1 MMEVEF
7 PFTPPPVLPHV
18 SKQLEEYLKPDQL
31 PIHSYERAQRFWP
44 RQPTP
49 SSLYFSELSEA
60 PTTLQVI
67 RDQNTGEILDY
78 CEVENVHLLKVKNS
92 QLSGNILHSDL
103 NHVSDVKEPGEYQL
117 DINFDKDLLTIVPG
131 FYGGIEFERDGFTPV
146 SNLSNKADI
155 NEKAKNVV
163 QEEKSS
169 EAQIVNLMNLLQQ
182 EQDANVLWDLG
193 SKDEDESHDY
203 KSPVSE
209 LPVNEFDEESVL
221 PKESSIP
228 VLKISEHVEKTVY
241 GKQEWAEE
249 LDITKP
255 VEDFKSRIPEMAFTW
270 PFELDTFQKQAILKL
285 EDHCNVFVSAHT
297 SAGKTVVAEYAI
309 ALALRQKARAIYT
322 SPIKALSN
330 QKYRDFKK
338 SFEEDRKI
346 GKVGLITGDFQ
357 LNPDAGCLIMTT
369 EILRS
374 MLYQTK
380 ASSSIIKELEYV
392 IFDEVHYINDKER
405 GHVWEEVMIL
415 LPKPVR
421 IVMLSA
427 TVPNSLEFANW
438 VGSIRKSPV
447 YVLSTLYRPV
457 PLEHYLYTGTHRGN
471 RKDCFL
477 ICRGEK
483 SLIMEGYRKAEIS
496 KKDAHTKKKKPEG
509 RGSPRDV
516 GRGAPRGGGRGGWG
530 QRFPTRMNAKEQQQ
544 QIACLIE
551 YLLDENQLPVVIFT
565 LSRKRC
571 DNNAEALEKQDLT
584 TESEKHR
591 IRTFFKKC
599 IQRLKEEDRQLP
611 QVRTMERLL
620 MKGIGIHHSGIL
632 PILKEIV
639 ELLFQEG
646 KLKLLFAT
654 ETFAMGVNMPT
665 RTVVFD
671 SIEKFTGSDIR
682 ELLPSEY
689 IQMAGRAGRRGKDK
703 TGMVIILCKE
713 KVPPDTS
720 LKKIMK
726 FDKTTKLQSQFHTT
740 YAMILK
746 TLRLRNCEITLED
759 MMTRSFKEYKYLA
772 NKPKKLKE
780 LEEVQM
786 ELDNLERYEIRKPGK
801 DKLEEFYKTAYEFLQ
816 YDKKFKNAIMLT
828 SRVTKSMKTG
838 QIVVIRKAEHVN
850 KYGMVLSVHYPT
862 STQVK
867 YQVLVLCNQ
876 DARKTNGKSDL
887 YYEMLSLKRPQEVFL
902 WDCKGGHTVLELQ
915 PENVVYI
922 TPLHVQIE
930 PELIIND
937 WQKRLTPRFSDDPVG
952 QQCLYAIDKLAS
964 FSELPKQF
972 VNLMEVW
979 DKPDAISHVIYHLKE
994 LNKKLDNID
1003 FSTIPNYSELFEEV
1017 FDYMDLKRQKKERIE
1032 ELKRDVSI
1040 ESLSSYDDLQR
1051 KLKVLRKLEYID
1063 DNNTVAFKGTVAS
1076 SMGSNELM
1084 ITELVFNN
1092 VLTNYPPP
1100 VIAALLSSLVF
1111 QSRAEWK
1118 KVDCLE
1124 EGRLA
1129 IEEVY
1134 NRVVQTE
1141 SYYQVNELQKPCMEG
1156 DSGNNSGLNYG
1167 LMDVVYNWAQN
1178 KPFSEIME
1186 LTDVQEGL
1194 IVRCIQQLCEILQ
1207 YVKDAAH
1214 KVGDPV
1220 LETKM
1225 EEVTNAIKRDIVFP
1239 TSLYTEK
1246 D

>member
-7 PFTPPPVLPHV
+7 PFSPPPVLPHV
-18 SKQLEEYLKPDQL
+18 FKQLEEYLKPDQL
-31 PIHSYERAQRFWP
+31 PLHSYERAQRFWA
-44 RQPTP
+44 RQPSP

-78 CEVENVHLLKVKNS
+78 CEVENVNLLKVKS
-92 QLSGNILHSDL
+92 Q
-103 NHVSDVKEPGEYQL
+103 VSDNVLKSGFNDLDVKKPGEYQL
-117 DINFDKDLLTIVPG
+117 DISFDKDLLTIVPG
-131 FYGGIEFERDGFTPV
+131 FYGGIEFERDGFTPIN
-146 SNLSNKADI
+146 SLSNKSNLI
-155 NEKAKNVV
+155 EKEKNVV
-163 QEEKSS
+163 QEENSS

-182 EQDANVLWDLG
+182 EENANELWDLG
-193 SKDEDESHDY
+193 SKEEHEHQGD
-203 KSPVSE
+203 KSPLSE
-209 LPVNEFDEESVL
+209 LTVNEFDEESVL

-255 VEDFKSRIPEMAFTW
+255 VEDFHTKIPEMAFTW

-392 IFDEVHYINDKER
+392 IFDEVHYINDKDR
-405 GHVWEEVMIL
+405 GHVWEEVLIL

-447 YVLSTLYRPV
+447 YVISTLYRPV

-477 ICRGEK
+477 ISKGEK
-483 SLIMEGYRKAEIS
+483 SLIMEGYRKAEES
-496 KKDAHTKKKKPEG
+496 KKEAQMKKKKSEG
-509 RGSPRDV
+509 RGSPRDS
-516 GRGAPRGGGRGGWG
+516 GRGASRGGHSNWN
-530 QRFPTRMNAKEQQQ
+530 QKFIPRMNPKEQQQ

-551 YLLDENQLPVVIFT
+551 YLQEENQLPVVIFT

-571 DNNAEALEKQDLT
+571 DNNAEALEKLDLT
-584 TESEKHR
+584 TELEKHR

-599 IQRLKEEDRQLP
+599 IHRLKEEDRRLP
-611 QVRTMERLL
+611 QVKTMEKLL
-620 MKGIGIHHSGIL
+620 LKGIGIHHSGIL

-671 SIEKFTGSDIR
+671 SIDKFTGSDIR

-720 LKKIMK
+720 LKKMMK
-726 FDKTTKLQSQFHTT
+726 FDKSTKLQSQFHTT

-746 TLRLRNCEITLED
+746 TLRLRNCDITLED
-759 MMTRSFKEYKYLA
+759 MMARSFKEYGYLS
-772 NKPKKLKE
+772 NKPKFLKE
-780 LEEVQM
+780 LEEVQK
-786 ELDNLERYEIRKPGK
+786 ELDDLEKYEIKKPGK
-801 DKLEEFYKTAYEFLQ
+801 DVLEKFYATAFEFIQ
-816 YDKKFKNAIMLT
+816 HDKKFKNVIMLT
-828 SRVTKSMKTG
+828 AKVTKLMRLG

-850 KYGMVLSVHYPT
+850 KYGMVLSVQY
-862 STQVK
+862 SKSNQVK

-876 DARKTNGKSDL
+876 DERKSDGKPDL
-887 YYEMLSLKRPQEVFL
+887 YYEMLSLKQGIFI
-902 WDCKGGHTVLELQ
+902 WDCKGGHTILELK
-915 PENVVYI
+915 PENIVYI
-922 TPLHVQIE
+922 TPLHIPIE

-937 WQKRLTPRFSDDPVG
+937 WKKRQTPRFSEDPVG
-952 QQCLYAIDKLAS
+952 QQCRYAVDKLAS
-964 FSELPKQF
+964 LLEPPKQCL
-972 VNLMEVW
+972 NLMELW
-979 DKPDAISHVIYHLKE
+979 DKPDATRDIICHLKE
-994 LNKKLDNID
+994 LHTTLNHID
-1003 FSTIPNYSELFEEV
+1003 FSIVPNCDQLFEEV
-1017 FDYMDLKRQKKERIE
+1017 FDYMDLKRQKEEKIKELSHKI
-1032 ELKRDVSI
+1032 SI
-1040 ESLSSYDDLQR
+1040 KSLSSYADLQR
-1051 KLKVLRKLEYID
+1051 RLSVLRKLEYID

-1100 VIAALLSSLVF
+1100 VIAAVLSSLVF
-1111 QSRAEWK
+1111 QSKADWK
-1118 KVDCLE
+1118 KVEHLE
-1124 EGRLA
+1124 EGRQA

-1134 NRVVQTE
+1134 NRVVRTE
-1141 SYYQVNELQKPCMEG
+1141 LHYHLNELQKPGMEG
-1156 DSGNNSGLNYG
+1156 GDSSDGSGLNYG
-1167 LMDVVYNWAQN
+1167 LMEVVYNWAQN

-1194 IVRCIQQLCEILQ
+1194 IVRCIQQLCEVLQ